1 MVHRSLFVKLKAKA
15 GKEAE
20 VAKFLAGALPLA
32 QDEKGTAHWFAL
44 KFDEQTYGIFD
55 TFDDDAGREAHL
67 KGPIAAA
74 LMKRAGELLAAPP
87 SIEKVDLLASKG

>member
-1 MVHRSLFVKLKAKA
+1 MVRRALFVKLTAKP

-32 QDEKGTAHWFAL
+32 QDEKGTIHWFAL

-55 TFDDDAGREAHL
+55 TFNDDAGREAHL

-74 LMKRAGELLAAPP
+74 LMKKAGELLAAPP